1 MSKAKSLTRLCPD
14 NEWPI
19 VKEGVCPWCLE
30 LERAPVEAE
39 MIMSESYIAQ
49 KECGC
54 LVMAVVNNPDHRRE
68 VAREVSRAIRE
79 GLQVSIVPSEQVR
92 TMAWEC
98 ETHKKGA
105 KRPHFTGL

>member
-1 MSKAKSLTRLCPD
+1 MPYKFFDTWIESWYSDNTSKEATMSD
-14 NEWPI
+14 
-19 VKEGVCPWCLE
+19 
-30 LERAPVEAE
+30 
-39 MIMSESYIAQ
+39 SYIGQ

-68 VAREVSRAIRE
+68 VAREVSRAIRG
-79 GLQVSIVPSEQVR
+79 GLQVSIVPTEQVR

-105 KRPHFTGL
+105 ECPF